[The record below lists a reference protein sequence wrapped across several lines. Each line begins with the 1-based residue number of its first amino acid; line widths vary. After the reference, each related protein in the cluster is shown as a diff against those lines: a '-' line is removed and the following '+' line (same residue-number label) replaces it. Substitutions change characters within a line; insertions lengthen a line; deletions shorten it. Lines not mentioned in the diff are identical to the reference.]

1 MEQINYIKLVP
12 FAKFNLWD
20 VNRYRIYSGFK
31 SSYKTIKLSEII
43 YQTDNYEILIAEK
56 DYKLCGISSYG
67 LGMFHRE
74 VKKGKEI
81 QAKKLNKIKQNQF
94 IYSRLGANN
103 GSFAMVK
110 DTFNNY
116 YVSNEFPTFEVN
128 NKLIQIEYLE
138 IIFKLPFYWKI
149 ISNQLQGAAHKRFKE
164 ALLLNIEIPLPSIEE
179 QNKIVAS
186 YNTKLQL
193 AQQQEEQAKSLETEI
208 EKYLFKEL
216 GANENKDFEVKTG
229 LNLINYSQLSKWALS
244 HLSKD
249 NLFNFERSKYKTE
262 KIKNLLIFFEGGKT
276 PSKASNDYWKDGKI
290 FWTTAK
296 DFNSQY
302 MNSAQDKITLLAV
315 KEAKMK
321 IYPKGVFLSVF
332 RSGILQHSFPT
343 ALTTI
348 ETSINQD
355 LKAYQLKE
363 ELIDK
368 IYYLHFV
375 SVFRKYIL
383 IKASKKSVTV
393 ESINTED
400 FLEIDIPLPPLEK
413 QKQISNYINSIKA
426 QINELNVLSVKNKE
440 EAIVEFE
447 KEIFS

>member
-1 MEQINYIKLVP
+1 M
-12 FAKFNLWD
+12 
-20 VNRYRIYSGFK
+20 
-31 SSYKTIKLSEII
+31 
-43 YQTDNYEILIAEK
+43 
-56 DYKLCGISSYG
+56 
-67 LGMFHRE
+67 
-74 VKKGKEI
+74 